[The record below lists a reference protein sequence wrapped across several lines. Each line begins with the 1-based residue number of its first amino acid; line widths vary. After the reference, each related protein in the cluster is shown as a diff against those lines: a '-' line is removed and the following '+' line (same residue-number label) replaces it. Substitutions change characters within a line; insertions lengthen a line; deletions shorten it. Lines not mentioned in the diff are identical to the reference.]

1 MLTAADGKNIYL
13 VGGGT
18 LGHGNQQL
26 EMVLK
31 HFRSWQ
37 KTMGKKIQSQ
47 LPRPLNI
54 KHSSLN
60 GF

>member
-26 EMVLK
+26 E
-31 HFRSWQ
+31 
-37 KTMGKKIQSQ
+37 
-47 LPRPLNI
+47 
-54 KHSSLN
+54 N
-60 GF
+60 GSKALSKLTENNGEKNSESTPPPS